1 MKKLLL
7 VIAAVVMTVST
18 SAQTKK
24 LMNWGV
30 EAGMNFNT
38 LSFNKELFD
47 SGNRMGFFVGPKVK
61 FNLPLIG
68 LGADVAV
75 LYSLNSARYEGTE
88 NMGEAVENMQA
99 VSNTKSLSYL
109 EIPLNLR
116 YSFGLKAVSIY
127 VATGPQYN
135 YCLSGIGSM
144 KDLFGESVDHVSRST
159 WGWNVGAGVEIM
171 RHLQVG
177 VSYTIPI
184 SDVSVSSVLGAAVS
198 TSSYKQKTVKVRLAY
213 FF

>member
-38 LSFNKELFD
+38 LSFNSELFD

-75 LYSLNSARYEGTE
+75 LYSLNSARSEGTAGGE
-88 NMGEAVENMQA
+88 NVTGGTPVT
-99 VSNTKSLSYL
+99 NTKSLSYL

-127 VATGPQYN
+127 VATGPQFN
-135 YCLSGIGSM
+135 YCMSGVGSM
-144 KDLFGESVDHVSRST
+144 QDLFGTEVDHFSRST
-159 WGWNVGAGVEIM
+159 WGWNVGAGVELM
-171 RHLQVG
+171 KHLQVG

-184 SDVSVSSVLGAAVS
+184 SDVSVSGVVGGVFSN
-198 TSSYKQKTVKVRLAY
+198 YKQKTVKVRLAY